1 MSLSAILGITIA
13 TIGIDEYVLDTLL
26 RDLVGHDK
34 SPSAYIVY
42 LFLWTRSAGSRNRSV
57 CISHKSVSDETGLS
71 KSAVQAAIRH
81 LNRRKLLRS
90 VRETVTSTPE
100 HFVLRPWIRR

>member
-1 MSLSAILGITIA
+1 MLLSAILQITIA

-42 LFLWTRSAGSRNRSV
+42 LFFWTRSAGSRSRSV
-57 CISHKSVSDETGLS
+57 RISHKSVSDETGLS
-71 KSAVQAAIRH
+71 KSAVQVAIRH

-100 HFVLRPWIRR
+100 H